1 MNKIVHITT
10 VHPRRDTRIFYRE
23 CVSLANNGFDVIL
36 IVADGLG
43 NEVFKDVEIIDLGN
57 TKNRVK
63 NFIKSFFQIL
73 KIIKTLRPNLVH
85 FHDAE
90 LMIVG
95 WFINNRGIP
104 VVYDIHENVAMQIL
118 DKKHFHPVS
127 RYTFHQ
133 MYKLVEKL
141 LINKFYLIFAEDSYA
156 PIYKSKGKLYSIVL
170 NLPETHYFREFIKED
185 RTNENGIFYIGGISN
200 HRGLDTTLEALKILK
215 ERNIEFFM
223 HYIGPIP
230 SKELIDRIGL
240 ETIENNIKFYG
251 RLDLMD
257 GYALSR
263 KCKVGLAVLKP
274 IENYKYSYP
283 TKIFEYMSIKLPIVT
298 SNFKLYKDVVEAN
311 NCGYCIDPFSSE
323 DLANSIETIFK
334 DKNLSIK
341 MGENGFNLV
350 NSKFNWEHQE
360 KTLISYYKKVLK
372 RHNSIYDK

>member
-1 MNKIVHITT
+1 MNRIVHITT

-23 CVSLANNGFDVIL
+23 CVSLANNEFDVVL

-43 NEVFKDVEIIDLGN
+43 NEVFKGVEIIDLG
-57 TKNRVK
+57 KIQNRVI
-63 NFIKSFFQIL
+63 NLIKSFFHIL
-73 KIIKTLRPNLVH
+73 KIIKSLRPNLVH

-95 WFINNRGIP
+95 WFISNKGIP
-104 VVYDIHENVAMQIL
+104 VFYDIHENVAMQIL
-118 DKKHFHPVS
+118 DKKHFHPIS
-127 RYTFHQ
+127 RKAFHHI
-133 MYKLVEKL
+133 YKLVEKL
-141 LINKFYLIFAEDSYA
+141 LINNFYLILAEDSYA
-156 PIYKSKGKLYSIVL
+156 SIYQSKGKMCSVVL
-170 NLPETHYFREFIKED
+170 NLPETYYFREFIKED

-200 HRGLDTTLEALKILK
+200 HRGLDTTIEALKILK
-215 ERNIEFFM
+215 ERNVTFFM

-230 SKELIDRIGL
+230 SEELIDRIGL
-240 ETIENNIKFYG
+240 DTIEDNIKFYG
-251 RLDLMD
+251 RLDLIE

-298 SNFKLYKDVVEAN
+298 SNFKLYKEVVETY
-311 NCGYCIDPFSSE
+311 NCGYCIDPLSSE

-334 DKNLSIK
+334 DKKLSTK

-360 KTLISYYKKVLK
+360 KTLISYYKKILM

>member
-1 MNKIVHITT
+1 
-10 VHPRRDTRIFYRE
+10 
-23 CVSLANNGFDVIL
+23 
-36 IVADGLG
+36 
-43 NEVFKDVEIIDLGN
+43 
-57 TKNRVK
+57 
-63 NFIKSFFQIL
+63 
-73 KIIKTLRPNLVH
+73 
-85 FHDAE
+85 
-90 LMIVG
+90 
-95 WFINNRGIP
+95 
-104 VVYDIHENVAMQIL
+104 
-118 DKKHFHPVS
+118 
-127 RYTFHQ
+127 
-133 MYKLVEKL
+133 
-141 LINKFYLIFAEDSYA
+141 
-156 PIYKSKGKLYSIVL
+156 
-170 NLPETHYFREFIKED
+170 
-185 RTNENGIFYIGGISN
+185 
-200 HRGLDTTLEALKILK
+200 
-215 ERNIEFFM
+215 M

-230 SKELIDRIGL
+230 SKELMDRIGL

-251 RLDLMD
+251 RLDLTD

-298 SNFKLYKDVVEAN
+298 SNFKLYKDVVEAY

>member
-23 CVSLANNGFDVIL
+23 CVSLKNNGYDVVL

-57 TKNRVK
+57 TQNRVK

-73 KIIKTLRPNLVH
+73 KIMKNLRPNLVH

-90 LMIVG
+90 LMIVA
-95 WFINNRGIP
+95 WFIGNRGIP
-104 VVYDIHENVAMQIL
+104 VIYDIHENVAMQIL

-127 RYTFHQ
+127 RYVFHHI
-133 MYKLVEKL
+133 YKLIEKL
-141 LINKFYLIFAEDSYA
+141 LINNFHLILAEDSYTS
-156 PIYKSKGKLYSIVL
+156 IYRLKGKMCSVVL
-170 NLPETHYFREFIKED
+170 NLPETHYFTEFIKED

-200 HRGLDTTLEALKILK
+200 HRGLDTTIEALKILK
-215 ERNIEFFM
+215 GRNIEFFM
-223 HYIGPIP
+223 HYIGPTP
-230 SKELIDRIGL
+230 SKELIDSIGL

-251 RLDLMD
+251 RLDLTE

-263 KCKVGLAVLKP
+263 KCQVGLAVLKP

-283 TKIFEYMSIKLPIVT
+283 TKIFEYMSIKLPIIT
-298 SNFKLYKDVVEAN
+298 SNFKLYKDVVEVH
-311 NCGYCIDPFSSE
+311 NCGHCIDPVSSE

-350 NSKFNWEHQE
+350 NSKFNWKHQE
-360 KTLISYYKKVLK
+360 KTLISYYKKILK
-372 RHNSIYDK
+372 RYNSIYD